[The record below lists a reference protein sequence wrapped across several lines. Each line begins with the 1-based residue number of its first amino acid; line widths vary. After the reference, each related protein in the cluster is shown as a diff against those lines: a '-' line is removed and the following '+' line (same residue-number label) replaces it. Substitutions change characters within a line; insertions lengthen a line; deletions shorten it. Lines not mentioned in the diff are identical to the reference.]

1 MQRDI
6 FSKTRIKAIK
16 VELEKQF
23 LSSDKIYKR
32 ACGILVKEINE
43 MDDRGNK
50 MIGIHLKKNIL
61 PGYACYKA
69 LLNSGIEKKIA
80 IDFVERLMC
89 DSAQRMAK
97 LCKLLSTKKYGYK
110 VFNALFKLGYKFSY
124 PKVGWT
130 IEWIEQNKQCI
141 RFNIT
146 TCLYCEELE
155 KRNALELCPA
165 FCITDH
171 VAYDPLAPS
180 VIFERKGTLA
190 KTGTNCDFCFRN
202 GQK

>member
-1 MQRDI
+1 M
-6 FSKTRIKAIK
+6 
-16 VELEKQF
+16 EKQF
-23 LSSDKIYKR
+23 LGADKIYKR
-32 ACGILVKEINE
+32 ACRILVKEIKE

-50 MIGIHLKKNIL
+50 MIGAHLKKNIL

-69 LLNSGIEKKIA
+69 LINSEIDKKIA

-89 DSAQRMAK
+89 DSAQRMANR
-97 LCKLLSTKKYGYK
+97 CKLLSTKKYGYK
-110 VFNALFKLGYKFSY
+110 VFNALFKLGFKFGY

-141 RFNIT
+141 RFDIT

-165 FCITDH
+165 FCKTDH

-190 KTGTNCDFCFRN
+190 KIGTKCDFCFRK
-202 GQK
+202 GRI